1 MIAIVDYGMGNLH
14 SVSKAVERL
23 GAQATVTAD
32 PQELALAD
40 AIILPG
46 VGAFGDAMQALQAT
60 GLANVLKELAHA
72 GKPLL
77 GICLGM
83 QLLFEQSEEH
93 GEHAGL
99 GLLSG
104 RVVRFEPGAYK
115 VPHMGW
121 NELIWKQPEHELV
134 RGLPEGHVYFVHSYH
149 ALAEEPSDVVAVCE
163 YAGREVTA
171 IVGRQNVYGMQFHPE
186 KSGQLGMQL
195 LQQFLNVVVSRGAMN
210 A

>member
-23 GAQATVTAD
+23 GAQAIVTAY
-32 PQELALAD
+32 PRELAHAD

-46 VGAFGDAMQALQAT
+46 VGAFGDAMHALQST
-60 GLANVLKELAHA
+60 GLASVLKELAHT

-83 QLLFEQSEEH
+83 QLLFEHSEEH

-99 GLLSG
+99 GLLKG
-104 RVVRFEPGAYK
+104 RVVRFEPGSYK

-121 NELIWKQPEHELV
+121 NELLWKQPEHELV
-134 RGLPEGHVYFVHSYH
+134 QGISAGHVYFVHSYH
-149 ALAEEPSDVVAVCE
+149 ALAEEAADVVAVCE

-171 IVGRQNVYGMQFHPE
+171 IVGRKQVYGMQFHPE

-195 LQQFLNVVVSRGAMN
+195 LQQFLKVVMLRGERN